1 MNFALIE
8 MLTHLKISEEIVQ
21 TCFFTWGFSFRD
33 ALNLLEKASKHPFI
47 NEAWID
53 ILVDNWEDIL
63 ASVGVDNSTPRR
75 LPDILEVLSNTV
87 VSMEYFNKLRKLR
100 KLKISS
106 RSKVISS
113 LLDKSI
119 KTAEGNIKRRNT
131 F

>member
-63 ASVGVDNSTPRR
+63 ASVGVDHLRK

-87 VSMEYFNKLRKLR
+87 VSMEYFNKLRNLR

-119 KTAEGNIKRRNT
+119 KTAEGNIQRRIT